1 MQRATISTAPFKAAG
16 VVAPRASRASVKVC
30 ASNRVDKFS
39 KDDII
44 VSINS
49 PDAKCV
55 VSWWCYSMPHCH
67 DG

>member
-16 VVAPRASRASVKVC
+16 LAAPRASRASVKVF
-30 ASNRVDKFS
+30 ANRVDKFS

-44 VSINS
+44 VSVDGPNGTRDIL
-49 PDAKCV
+49 
-55 VSWWCYSMPHCH
+55 WWLHSHASH